1 MGLKNTEMIA
11 KYSNPLPC
19 RSCKF
24 ELEPVGEYSR
34 AESVF
39 CKKYRDYQHRKP
51 SGVLFCNEPCEFYQ
65 KDVGESRGDASD
77 DEDWVTINGTHVLL
91 NEEGEAQ
98 SGGKLKGKTFTAAES
113 EKPKPKSGAGEKSKA
128 KTAGAKVSGGKTS
141 FSAESFKTELS
152 PEIRPKRDDYDLKRE
167 RSDISAYQEFSY
179 KNKDKLMPV
188 YKESGRVGLQNEFYR
203 ARLSAVTRD
212 FKEISRDEAEEILSE
227 NLYSGTLHAW
237 FREYNND
244 VKETLVCQLTRN
256 PETHNA
262 ALNQMYNNYKVFCE
276 TEKEEPL
283 SFEEFLVTPIKMYRG
298 GSGKEHKEAAMFS
311 AYTFDRKVAEMFTDS
326 DYGSKSRVGLSGV
339 VYEAS
344 IRPIDTYGSVF
355 YNGEMEILVPRG
367 MAPNGN
373 RDSEDDEKSIDFADV
388 RDIVS
393 LREFILSF
401 ADGANLDE
409 HIPED
414 RAEFRTTDEGKK
426 FAFDPTTGATSGLGP
441 EIDKKT
447 QKKAKAKAGAGS
459 ETHKSHSGPSGSGRN
474 KACVGFKDKAAIR
487 RHKKHWK
494 EFGFNNHSDYE
505 KSAIEFLK
513 QPTGGVID
521 GHLRDD
527 GSVVRFNTK
536 TGEFGIGFPGG
547 EIVTY
552 YKAKYNKKTKKVN
565 LNAANGYYNKM
576 KKVEQHEEFDGTSP
590 LPGVRDA

>member
-1 MGLKNTEMIA
+1 MSLKNSEMMA
-11 KYSNPLPC
+11 KYSVPLPC
-19 RSCKF
+19 RKCKYV
-24 ELEPVGEYSR
+24 LEPVGKYSR
-34 AESVF
+34 AESLF

-65 KDVGESRGDASD
+65 EDTGESRGDASD

-91 NEEGEAQ
+91 NGAGEAQ
-98 SGGKLKGKTFTAAES
+98 SGGRLKGKTFTAAES

-128 KTAGAKVSGGKTS
+128 KTAGAKVPGGKTS
-141 FSAESFKTELS
+141 FSAESLKMELS

-188 YKESGRVGLQNEFYR
+188 YKESGRIGLQNEFYR

-244 VKETLVCQLTRN
+244 VREDLVCQLTRN

-298 GSGKEHKEAAMFS
+298 GSGKEHKEAAVFS
-311 AYTFDRKVAEMFTDS
+311 SYTFDREAAELFTDS
-326 DYGSKSRVGLSGV
+326 DYGSKSRAGLSGV
-339 VYEAS
+339 VYDAS
-344 IRPIDTYGSVF
+344 IRPIDTYGSVY

-373 RDSEDDEKSIDFADV
+373 RDSEDDEKSIDFDDV

-401 ADGANLDE
+401 ANGANLDE

-414 RAEFRTTDEGKK
+414 RVVFKQSEEGKTY
-426 FAFDPTTGATSGLGP
+426 AFDPKTGATSGLGP
-441 EIDKKT
+441 DIDNKT
-447 QKKAKAKAGAGS
+447 TAAAKKAKSFGTNPTAKVKHQTPTHFANSGGKVTITESTKVKVGDKGRTRVPPQTLRNVEAFAGVGCKKPLEKEKEIMAVFGG
-459 ETHKSHSGPSGSGRN
+459 KSGEW
-474 KACVGFKDKAAIR
+474 
-487 RHKKHWK
+487 KHYK
-494 EFGFNNHSDYE
+494 
-505 KSAIEFLK
+505 
-513 QPTGGVID
+513 
-521 GHLRDD
+521 
-527 GSVVRFNTK
+527 
-536 TGEFGIGFPGG
+536 GIGIY
-547 EIVTY
+547 ES
-552 YKAKYNKKTKKVN
+552 K
-565 LNAANGYYNKM
+565 NGKM
-576 KKVEQHEEFDGTSP
+576 KEVEIHWFEHETIGQIGWKIKKFIRS
-590 LPGVRDA
+590 